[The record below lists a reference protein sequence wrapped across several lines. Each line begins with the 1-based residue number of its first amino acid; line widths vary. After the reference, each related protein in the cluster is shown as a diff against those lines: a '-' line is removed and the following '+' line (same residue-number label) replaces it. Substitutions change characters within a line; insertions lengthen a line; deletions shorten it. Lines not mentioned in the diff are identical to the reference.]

1 MLSFSHPWAHDKNFL
16 EININDLRD
25 INGQILILIE
35 RCAGIISLDVE
46 KTVSEEEE
54 QQEEEDVDHA
64 QRTMED
70 YTT

>member
-1 MLSFSHPWAHDKNFL
+1 MTKDFGK
-16 EININDLRD
+16 NINDLRE

-46 KTVSEEEE
+46 KTVSDEEE

>member
-46 KTVSEEEE
+46 KTVSEEVE

>member
-1 MLSFSHPWAHDKNFL
+1 MSTRQKIL

-35 RCAGIISLDVE
+35 RLISSCCDGIISLDVE
-46 KTVSEEEE
+46 KTVSDEEE

>member
-1 MLSFSHPWAHDKNFL
+1 MLSFSHPWAHDKIL
-16 EININDLRD
+16 EININNLRD

-46 KTVSEEEE
+46 KTVSDEEE